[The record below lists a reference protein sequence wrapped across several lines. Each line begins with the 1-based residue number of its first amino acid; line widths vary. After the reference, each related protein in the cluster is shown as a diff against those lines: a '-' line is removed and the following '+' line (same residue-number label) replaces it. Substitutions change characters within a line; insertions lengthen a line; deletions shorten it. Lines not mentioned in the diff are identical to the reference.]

1 MNTFGERLKNL
12 RIEKHMTQ
20 KQLAKKLGITNMAVC
35 YAVCYYERD
44 KRNPS
49 LEALRN
55 ICKCFNVSSDYLLGL
70 KERK

>member
-12 RIEKHMTQ
+12 RIEEHMTQ

-35 YAVCYYERD
+35 YYERD

-49 LEALRN
+49 LEVLRS